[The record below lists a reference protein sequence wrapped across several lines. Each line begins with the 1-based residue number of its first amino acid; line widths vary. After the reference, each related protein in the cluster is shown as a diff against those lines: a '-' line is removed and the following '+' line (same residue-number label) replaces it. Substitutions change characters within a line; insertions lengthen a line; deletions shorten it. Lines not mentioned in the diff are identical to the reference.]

1 MFDSTGNL
9 TVTTVA
15 EIVRLAVAP
24 VFLLSGIGAFLNVC
38 ASRLSR
44 IVDRSRDVE
53 PRLLSSRGPEHD
65 RWLGELHVLDR
76 RMSLVGWAISLSV
89 LSAVLI
95 CAVVVLL
102 FSASVTRWHFATAI
116 AWLFIA
122 SMIAI
127 GVAFAIFLVETR
139 VGSRAVRV
147 RSELLQHRVDEGEG
161 RPYRGRGTREPPSQ

>member
-1 MFDSTGNL
+1 MFQNGSDLSVN
-9 TVTTVA
+9 TVA

-44 IVDRSRDVE
+44 IVDRSREIE
-53 PRLLSSRGPEHD
+53 PRLLDSRGADHD

-76 RMSLVGWAISLSV
+76 RMSLVSWAISLSV

-102 FSASVTRWHFATAI
+102 FGASLTRVHVAPTI
-116 AWLFIA
+116 AWLFIG

-127 GVAFAIFLVETR
+127 GAGFAVFLIETR

-147 RSELLQHRVDEGEG
+147 RSELLQHRVDE
-161 RPYRGRGTREPPSQ
+161 TD

>member
-1 MFDSTGNL
+1 MEARRLGISAGMFEGSANL
-9 TVTTVA
+9 SVNTVA

-44 IVDRSRDVE
+44 IVDRSRYVE
-53 PRLLSSRGPEHD
+53 PLLLGSRGPEHE
-65 RWLGELHVLDR
+65 RWLGEMHILDR
-76 RMSLVGWAISLSV
+76 RMALVSWAITLSV

-95 CAVVVLL
+95 CLVVSLL
-102 FSASVTRWHFATAI
+102 FAASLTRVHFGTAI
-116 AWLFIA
+116 ALLFIG

-127 GVAFAIFLVETR
+127 GAAFSVFLVETR

-147 RSELLQHRVDEGEG
+147 RSELLQHE
-161 RPYRGRGTREPPSQ
+161 

>member
-1 MFDSTGNL
+1 MFEGPGIL
-9 TVTTVA
+9 TVSTVA
-15 EIVRLAVAP
+15 EVVRLAVAP

-53 PRLLSSRGPEHD
+53 PRLLNSRGKEHD
-65 RWLGELHVLDR
+65 RWLAELRVLDR
-76 RMSLVGWAISLSV
+76 RMSLVSWAISLSV

-102 FSASVTRWHFATAI
+102 FGASLTRLHVATTI
-116 AWLFIA
+116 AWLFIG

-127 GVAFAIFLVETR
+127 GLGFAVFLVETQ

-147 RSELLQHRVDEGEG
+147 RSELLQHRVEGEA
-161 RPYRGRGTREPPSQ
+161 E